1 MHSYRCYFLDAAD
14 HVATTEFIACATNV
28 QAQVRADGLLAAS
41 DYPGIEVWDHGRRV
55 YRARKVDAA
64 GEPVA

>member
-1 MHSYRCYFLDAAD
+1 MPSNRCYFPDAAD
-14 HVATTEFIACATNV
+14 HVATTEFVACATDA

-41 DYPGIEVWDHGRRV
+41 GYPGIEVWDRGRRV

-64 GEPVA
+64 LVQE

>member
-14 HVATTEFIACATNV
+14 HVATTEFIACATDV

-41 DYPGIEVWDHGRRV
+41 DY
-55 YRARKVDAA
+55 RARKVDAA
-64 GEPVA
+64 GGPVA